1 MTGFDKMKRPK
12 KIIKWFHVETEPERL
27 WVDYNGKP
35 SCSYIIKIPYWLGRA
50 YKLNRRRVK
59 IEIRESN
66 PCMKDQIVEETKEY
80 LKYFKENWSKKTTKM
95 RKLNH
100 NYTLIA
106 QDGKGS
112 GWFKSIDD
120 YNDYNKELQ
129 ELNIKYGVKRPE
141 K

>member
-1 MTGFDKMKRPK
+1 MKRPK
-12 KIIKWFHVETEPERL
+12 KIIKWFHVEKELEEI

-66 PCMKDQIVEETKEY
+66 PCMKDQMKEETKEY
-80 LKYFKENWSKKTTKM
+80 SKYFKENWSTKINKM

-100 NYTLIA
+100 GYMLIA
-106 QDGKGS
+106 HQGKTT
-112 GWFKSIDD
+112 GWFKSIED
-120 YNDYNKELQ
+120 YNNYHKELKL
-129 ELNIKYGVKRPE
+129 LNEKYGAKRPE
-141 K
+141 